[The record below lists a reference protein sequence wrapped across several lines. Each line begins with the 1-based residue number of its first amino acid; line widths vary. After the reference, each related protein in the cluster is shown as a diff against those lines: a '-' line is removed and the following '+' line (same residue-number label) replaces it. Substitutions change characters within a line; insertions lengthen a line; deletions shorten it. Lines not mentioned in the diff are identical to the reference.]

1 MKGFKN
7 LSIRAKISILTIPM
21 IIALIAAITFSSVR
35 IDATQKEVT
44 GVYYDTLYKV
54 NSALINADRDFYQSM
69 LAATQYYDLSNGYGE
84 PPVELK
90 GKLLSQQMDSYKSNK
105 DQTLENYNKA
115 VDIAKTNGDIFHE
128 YRAENG
134 DTFEAAAKKFE
145 ESFAEWET
153 LYDLEAKTGDW
164 NKFCETFDA
173 AREHLNTM
181 QEITEAWADDENI
194 ALTQKNNTVVWTSGA
209 VFVIIIAILIV
220 LTTVISKE
228 LMSGIYAVTSNLDEL
243 AKGNLALKLPS
254 DDEIGQDE
262 IGMMQKSERA
272 LVGKLKDIISGTRDM
287 AEQLSR
293 SGADLSESASQASQ
307 ASEQVTDAV
316 NDISKGAVSQ
326 AESVES
332 AAGDTNDIGNNIETI
347 ATNVIE
353 MDRYTEEMKAAC
365 DTAMDALN
373 NLIRQSEDVTLSVEG
388 IGDSIVST
396 NESVKMI
403 SEFTQAITDIAA
415 QTNLLS
421 LNASIEAAR
430 AGEAGRGF
438 AVVADEIRQLADQ
451 SGTSADKIRGIVDK
465 LLANSEASVRELK
478 KLNDSFA
485 VQAKQLDSTKSD
497 MEVMSSNVS
506 NVSATSG
513 NISGRVATLT
523 DAKNG
528 LTEII
533 SDLSAISEENAAS
546 TEQTNASMEELNATF
561 TIISDSASKLQRL
574 AKELEDNISFF
585 KL

>member
-1 MKGFKN
+1 M
-7 LSIRAKISILTIPM
+7 
-21 IIALIAAITFSSVR
+21 
-35 IDATQKEVT
+35 
-44 GVYYDTLYKV
+44 
-54 NSALINADRDFYQSM
+54 
-69 LAATQYYDLSNGYGE
+69 
-84 PPVELK
+84 
-90 GKLLSQQMDSYKSNK
+90 
-105 DQTLENYNKA
+105 
-115 VDIAKTNGDIFHE
+115 
-128 YRAENG
+128 
-134 DTFEAAAKKFE
+134 
-145 ESFAEWET
+145 
-153 LYDLEAKTGDW
+153 
-164 NKFCETFDA
+164 
-173 AREHLNTM
+173 
-181 QEITEAWADDENI
+181 
-194 ALTQKNNTVVWTSGA
+194 
-209 VFVIIIAILIV
+209 
-220 LTTVISKE
+220 
-228 LMSGIYAVTSNLDEL
+228 
-243 AKGNLALKLPS
+243 
-254 DDEIGQDE
+254 
-262 IGMMQKSERA
+262 
-272 LVGKLKDIISGTRDM
+272 
-287 AEQLSR
+287 
-293 SGADLSESASQASQ
+293 
-307 ASEQVTDAV
+307 
-316 NDISKGAVSQ
+316 
-326 AESVES
+326 
-332 AAGDTNDIGNNIETI
+332 
-347 ATNVIE
+347 
-353 MDRYTEEMKAAC
+353 
-365 DTAMDALN
+365 
-373 NLIRQSEDVTLSVEG
+373 TLSVEG

-523 DAKNG
+523 DAKNA
-528 LTEII
+528 LTEIV